1 MKLSEK
7 LKLSLV
13 EYKIASVVSSNWLE
27 NIDLKDFT
35 ALLHEYNYLNNVLK
49 SIQYFYN
56 IVKLE
61 DYLYYCLENKKDLNP
76 LYSIWNAKIDTLK
89 NNLSKSIHSTLND
102 DAFLNLS
109 NELNQLKNYCET
121 FTKNLWIKI
130 S

>member
-7 LKLSLV
+7 LKFSLV

-121 FTKNLWIKI
+121 FTKNL
-130 S
+130 

>member
-61 DYLYYCLENKKDLNP
+61 DYLYYCL
-76 LYSIWNAKIDTLK
+76 
-89 NNLSKSIHSTLND
+89 
-102 DAFLNLS
+102 
-109 NELNQLKNYCET
+109 
-121 FTKNLWIKI
+121 
-130 S
+130 

>member
-1 MKLSEK
+1 MFEIYFDIFYKHGRRKLC
-7 LKLSLV
+7 
-13 EYKIASVVSSNWLE
+13 NWLE

-121 FTKNLWIKI
+121 FTKNL
-130 S
+130 

>member
-121 FTKNLWIKI
+121 FTKNL
-130 S
+130 

>member
-1 MKLSEK
+1 MVIIMKLSEK

-121 FTKNLWIKI
+121 FTKNL
-130 S
+130 